1 MANRPANA
9 GAHSAGPQRGPATAP
24 PPIRQDAPP
33 PVHHQ
38 GFPGRRTTP
47 VRPGT
52 APAQPGTAPAWP
64 GTAPAWPGTAL
75 TRPADAAR
83 PRTAPARRRTAHAR
97 AADADRRV
105 AGLLAWLPYLIVL
118 AGVAVGLSVA
128 GQGSLHA
135 GRGAAVVGGALL
147 AAAVARLL
155 LPPRYAGLL
164 ASRGKALDVAAFA
177 VLGAAVLGAALS
189 LP

>member
-9 GAHSAGPQRGPATAP
+9 GAHSAGPQRGPAIAS

-38 GFPGRRTTP
+38 DFPRSRTTP
-47 VRPGT
+47 
-52 APAQPGTAPAWP
+52 AP
-64 GTAPAWPGTAL
+64 
-75 TRPADAAR
+75 
-83 PRTAPARRRTAHAR
+83 PRTAPAPPRTAPAPPRTAPAPPRTAPAR
-97 AADADRRV
+97 AADADRPA
-105 AGLLAWLPYLIVL
+105 AGVLAWLPYLIVL

>member
-24 PPIRQDAPP
+24 PPIRRDAPP
-33 PVHHQ
+33 PVHQQ
-38 GFPGRRTTP
+38 GFPGRPTTP
-47 VRPGT
+47 ARPGT
-52 APAQPGTAPAWP
+52 APVRPTTAPAWP
-64 GTAPAWPGTAL
+64 RTAHA
-75 TRPADAAR
+75 RPADADR
-83 PRTAPARRRTAHAR
+83 PRTAPARRRTADAR
-97 AADADRRV
+97 AADADRAV
-105 AGLLAWLPYLIVL
+105 AGVLAWLPYLIVL

>member
-38 GFPGRRTTP
+38 DSPPSRTTP
-47 VRPGT
+47 ARPRPPPPRPTT
-52 APAQPGTAPAWP
+52 APARPPAAPRPTTAPA
-64 GTAPAWPGTAL
+64 
-75 TRPADAAR
+75 RPADAAR
-83 PRTAPARRRTAHAR
+83 PRTAPARPRTAPAR
-97 AADADRRV
+97 AADADRPA
-105 AGLLAWLPYLIVL
+105 AGVLAWLPYLIVL

-135 GRGAAVVGGALL
+135 GRGAAMVGGALL

>member
-24 PPIRQDAPP
+24 PSIRQDAPP

-38 GFPGRRTTP
+38 GFPHSRTTP
-47 VRPGT
+47 ARPGT
-52 APAQPGTAPAWP
+52 APAQPGTAPA
-64 GTAPAWPGTAL
+64 
-75 TRPADAAR
+75 R
-83 PRTAPARRRTAHAR
+83 PRTAPARRRIAPAR
-97 AADADRRV
+97 PADADRPAIGV
-105 AGLLAWLPYLIVL
+105 LAWLPYLIVL
-118 AGVAVGLSVA
+118 AGVAVGLYVA

-164 ASRGKALDVAAFA
+164 ASRSKALDVAAFA

>member
-9 GAHSAGPQRGPATAP
+9 GAHSAGPQRGPATAS

-47 VRPGT
+47 
-52 APAQPGTAPAWP
+52 AQPGTAPAWP
-64 GTAPAWPGTAL
+64 GTAPARPGTA
-75 TRPADAAR
+75 PAR
-83 PRTAPARRRTAHAR
+83 PGTAPARRRTAHAR
-97 AADADRRV
+97 AADADRPV
-105 AGLLAWLPYLIVL
+105 AGVLAWLPYLIVL

>member
-9 GAHSAGPQRGPATAP
+9 GAHSAGPQRGPATP

-38 GFPGRRTTP
+38 GFPRNRTTP
-47 VRPGT
+47 
-52 APAQPGTAPAWP
+52 AQPRTAPAWP
-64 GTAPAWPGTAL
+64 RTAPAGPADTAGPR
-75 TRPADAAR
+75 TAPARPADTAR
-83 PRTAPARRRTAHAR
+83 RRTAPARRRTASAR
-97 AADADRRV
+97 PADADRSA
-105 AGLLAWLPYLIVL
+105 AGVLGWLPYLIVL

>member
-38 GFPGRRTTP
+38 GLPGRRTTP
-47 VRPGT
+47 ARPR
-52 APAQPGTAPAWP
+52 TAPAWP
-64 GTAPAWPGTAL
+64 TTAHA
-75 TRPADAAR
+75 RPADADR

-97 AADADRRV
+97 AADADRPV
-105 AGLLAWLPYLIVL
+105 ASVLAWLPYLIVL

-128 GQGSLHA
+128 GQGSLHV
-135 GRGAAVVGGALL
+135 GRGAAVAGGALL

>member
-24 PPIRQDAPP
+24 PPIRHDAPP

-38 GFPGRRTTP
+38 GFPPSQTTP
-47 VRPGT
+47 ARPGT
-52 APAQPGTAPAWP
+52 APARRGTAPA
-64 GTAPAWPGTAL
+64 
-75 TRPADAAR
+75 RR
-83 PRTAPARRRTAHAR
+83 RTAPARRRTASAHPADVGR
-97 AADADRRV
+97 PAASV
-105 AGLLAWLPYLIVL
+105 LAWLPYLIVL